1 MPPVSAPYKGVRRA
15 YREEVTLPRPRA
27 AVAAIPRY
35 VAGRPPL
42 VHEGITSYKLS
53 SNENPCPPL
62 PEVVDAIA
70 RAAAECNRY
79 PDMGSAV
86 LLDALSVARGVPPD
100 RLAVGTGSSALIY
113 GLLCAFCGPGD
124 EVVYPWRSFEA
135 YPIAVAAA
143 GATPVPVANAA
154 DGRHDVDGL
163 IAALTPVTRVLILC
177 SPNNPTGP
185 VLTRSELARLM
196 AAVPSDVLV
205 LLDEAYAEFVR
216 RPDAARGIEAQA
228 DHANLVA
235 LRTFSKAHGLAGLRV
250 GYAVGT
256 PEIVAAVRGVLLP
269 FGVSGVA
276 EAAAVAALKAEE
288 QLLDRVDAIVAER
301 ERVLERVRGL
311 GWEVP
316 EAEGNFWWLPLT
328 GAALDAFVGAAE
340 EVGVSVRPLGG
351 EGARVTVGEQE
362 ANDRVIEVLERLE
375 RPGG

>member
-1 MPPVSAPYKGVRRA
+1 M
-15 YREEVTLPRPRA
+15 TLPRPRA

-42 VHEGITSYKLS
+42 DREGITSYKLS
-53 SNENPCPPL
+53 SNENPYPPL

-70 RAAAECNRY
+70 HAARECNRY
-79 PDMGSAV
+79 PDMGSAA
-86 LLDALSVARGVPPD
+86 LLDALSVARGVPAE

-113 GLLCAFCGPGD
+113 GLLCAFCAAGD

-143 GATPVPVANAA
+143 GATAVPVANLP
-154 DGRHDVDGL
+154 DGRHDLDGL
-163 IAALTPVTRVLILC
+163 IGALSPATRAVILC

-185 VLTRSELARLM
+185 VLTRSELSRLLE
-196 AAVPSDVLV
+196 AVPSHVLV

-216 RPDAARGIEAQA
+216 RPDAADGLAAQA
-228 DHANLVA
+228 DHPHLVA

-256 PEIVAAVRGVLLP
+256 PEIVGAVRGVLLP

-276 EAAAVAALKAEE
+276 EAAAVAALKVED
-288 QLLDRVDAIVAER
+288 QLLARVDAIVAER
-301 ERVLERVRGL
+301 ARVVAAVREL
-311 GWEVP
+311 GWEIP
-316 EAEGNFWWLPLT
+316 EAEGNFWWLPLSGT
-328 GAALDAFVGAAE
+328 ALDRFVDAAE
-340 EVGVSVRPLGG
+340 EIGVSVRPLGG
-351 EGARVTVGEQE
+351 EGTRVTVGEQE
-362 ANDRVIEVLERLE
+362 ANDRVIEVLDRLD

>member
-1 MPPVSAPYKGVRRA
+1 M
-15 YREEVTLPRPRA
+15 TLPRPRA

-42 VHEGITSYKLS
+42 DREGITSYKLS
-53 SNENPCPPL
+53 SNENPYPPL

-79 PDMGSAV
+79 PDMGSAA
-86 LLDALSVARGVPPD
+86 LLDALSIARGVPVD

-113 GLLCAFCGPGD
+113 GLLCAFCAPGD

-143 GATPVPVANAA
+143 GATAVPVANLP

-163 IAALTPVTRVLILC
+163 IDALSPATRAVILC

-185 VLTRSELARLM
+185 VLTQVELARLLG
-196 AAVPSDVLV
+196 AVPPDVLV

-216 RPDAARGIEAQA
+216 RPDAAHGIAAQA
-228 DHANLVA
+228 DHPNLVA

-256 PEIVAAVRGVLLP
+256 PDVVAAARGVLLP

-276 EAAAVAALKAEE
+276 EAAAVAALKAED
-288 QLLDRVDAIVAER
+288 QLLEQVEALVAER
-301 ERVLERVRGL
+301 ERVVAEVRSL
-311 GWEVP
+311 GWGVP
-316 EAEGNFWWLPLT
+316 EAEGNFWWLPLS
-328 GAALDAFVGAAE
+328 GAVLEEFVDAADG
-340 EVGVSVRPLGG
+340 VGVSVRPLGG
-351 EGARVTVGEQE
+351 EGVRISVGEPE
-362 ANDRVIEVLERLE
+362 ANDRVIEVLRGRIEHVSSDRGP
-375 RPGG
+375 RSRD